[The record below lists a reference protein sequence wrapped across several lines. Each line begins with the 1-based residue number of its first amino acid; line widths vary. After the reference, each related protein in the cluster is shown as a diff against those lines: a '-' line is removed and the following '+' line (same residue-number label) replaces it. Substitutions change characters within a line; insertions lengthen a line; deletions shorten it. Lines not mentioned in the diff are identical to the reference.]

1 MTFSGG
7 LQALKSLLL
16 PSGFGSVYWL
26 SAPKDAALPFIVIDV
41 EDSLSKM
48 VTLDGMHL
56 KEPEYTISF
65 YRNVD
70 YAADSGDVFEGLFRD
85 AEAIMESI
93 EAHLVEWSKSGQILR
108 GEIGSG
114 KNAEDV
120 VAVQFKCRLWRG
132 ATTEEYNKIH
142 LTRSIVGDT
151 VVLSYAGGDYFDI
164 KHGVLHDEFSD
175 THAVSEVISIPPFFE
190 HIPFLGMFKVSYG
203 RFKGVMDA
211 FQITYRIASSSV
223 EEIRVNGLT
232 SYAPEG
238 TINFS
243 VSSTTTGDDLIQM
256 PEAVP

>member
-1 MTFSGG
+1 MIFSEG
-7 LQALKSLLL
+7 LQTLKSLLL
-16 PSGFGSVYWL
+16 PSKFGDVYWL

-70 YAADSGDVFEGLFRD
+70 YAADSGDVFAGLFRD
-85 AEAIMESI
+85 AEVIMESI

-120 VAVQFKCRLWRG
+120 VAVQFKCRLWRIK
-132 ATTEEYNKIH
+132 YNAIN

-164 KHGVLHDEFSD
+164 KHGVLYDKFSD
-175 THAVSEVISIPPFFE
+175 THAVSEVISIPPLFE
-190 HIPFLGMFKVSYG
+190 HIPFLGMFRVSYG
-203 RFKGVMDA
+203 RFRGVMDA

-223 EEIRVNGLT
+223 EEFNVYGLT
-232 SYAPEG
+232 SYTPEG
-238 TINFS
+238 TRGFS
-243 VSSTTTGDDLIQM
+243 VSFTTTGDDLIQM